1 MDLQR
6 DFMMQITLNSHY
18 EMLLQNK
25 LATGLYESVN
35 EILQEAL
42 RLLEE
47 RDQLYELQLK
57 NLHNEIQQGINSG
70 EATPLDIEAIK
81 TRGRMRLAQQEAQ

>member
-1 MDLQR
+1 
-6 DFMMQITLNSHY
+6 MQISLNSHY

-25 LATGLYESVN
+25 VATGFYESVN
-35 EILQEAL
+35 EVIQEAL

-47 RDQLYELQLK
+47 RDQLYEVQLK
-57 NLHNEIQQGINSG
+57 NLRNEIQQGINSG

-81 TRGRMRLAQQEAQ
+81 TRGRIRLAQKKVQ

>member
-1 MDLQR
+1 
-6 DFMMQITLNSHY
+6 MMQITLNSHY

-47 RDQLYELQLK
+47 RDQLYELQLT
-57 NLHNEIQQGINSG
+57 NLCNEIKQGINSG
-70 EATPLDIEAIK
+70 EATPLNIEAIK
-81 TRGRMRLAQQEAQ
+81 TRGRIRLAQQKIQ

>member
-1 MDLQR
+1 
-6 DFMMQITLNSHY
+6 MMQITLNSHY

-47 RDQLYELQLK
+47 RDQLYELQLT
-57 NLHNEIQQGINSG
+57 NLRNEIQQGINSG
-70 EATPLDIEAIK
+70 EATPLNIEAIK
-81 TRGRMRLAQQEAQ
+81 TRGRIRLAQQKIQ

>member
-1 MDLQR
+1 
-6 DFMMQITLNSHY
+6 MQISLNSHY

-25 LATGLYESVN
+25 VAAGFYESVN
-35 EILQEAL
+35 EVIQEAL

-47 RDQLYELQLK
+47 RDQLYEVQLK
-57 NLHNEIQQGINSG
+57 NLRDEIQQGINSG

-81 TRGRMRLAQQEAQ
+81 TRGRIRLIQQKAQ

>member
-1 MDLQR
+1 
-6 DFMMQITLNSHY
+6 MQIVLNPHY

-25 LATGLYESVN
+25 LTSGLYSSFN
-35 EILQEAL
+35 EVIQEGL

-57 NLHNEIQQGINSG
+57 NLRAEIKQGINSG
-70 EATPLDIEAIK
+70 EATALDIEGIK
-81 TRGRMRLAQQEAQ
+81 IRGRMRLAQEVR

>member
-1 MDLQR
+1 
-6 DFMMQITLNSHY
+6 MMQITLNSHY

-42 RLLEE
+42 GLLEE
-47 RDQLYELQLK
+47 RDQLYELQLT
-57 NLHNEIQQGINSG
+57 NLRNEIQQGINSG

-81 TRGRMRLAQQEAQ
+81 TRGRIRLAQQKIQ

>member
-1 MDLQR
+1 
-6 DFMMQITLNSHY
+6 MMQITLNSHY
-18 EMLLQNK
+18 EILLQNK

-47 RDQLYELQLK
+47 RDQLYELQLT
-57 NLHNEIQQGINSG
+57 NLRNEIQQGINSG

-81 TRGRMRLAQQEAQ
+81 TRGRVRLAQQRAQ

>member
-1 MDLQR
+1 
-6 DFMMQITLNSHY
+6 MQITLNSHY

-42 RLLEE
+42 HLLEE
-47 RDQLYELQLK
+47 RDQLYELQIT
-57 NLHNEIQQGINSG
+57 NLRNEIQQGINSG

-81 TRGRMRLAQQEAQ
+81 TRGRIRLAQQKVQ

>member
-1 MDLQR
+1 
-6 DFMMQITLNSHY
+6 
-18 EMLLQNK
+18 MLLQNK

-47 RDQLYELQLK
+47 RDQLYELQLT
-57 NLHNEIQQGINSG
+57 NLRNEIQQGINSG
-70 EATPLDIEAIK
+70 EATPLNIEAIK
-81 TRGRMRLAQQEAQ
+81 TRGRIRLAQQKIQ

>member
-1 MDLQR
+1 
-6 DFMMQITLNSHY
+6 MMQITLNSHY

-25 LATGLYESVN
+25 LATGLYESAN

-42 RLLEE
+42 HLLEE

-57 NLHNEIQQGINSG
+57 NLRNEIQQGINSG
-70 EATPLDIEAIK
+70 EATALDIEAIK
-81 TRGRMRLAQQEAQ
+81 TRGRIRLAQQRIQ

>member
-1 MDLQR
+1 
-6 DFMMQITLNSHY
+6 MQITLNSHY

-47 RDQLYELQLK
+47 RDQLYELQLT
-57 NLHNEIQQGINSG
+57 NLRNEIQQGINSG

-81 TRGRMRLAQQEAQ
+81 TRGRIRLAQQKIQ

>member
-1 MDLQR
+1 
-6 DFMMQITLNSHY
+6 MQIILNSHY

-25 LATGLYESVN
+25 VATGLYESVN
-35 EILQEAL
+35 EVIQEAL

-57 NLHNEIQQGINSG
+57 NLRQEIQQGVNSG

-81 TRGRMRLAQQEAQ
+81 TRGRIRLTQQEVQ

>member
-1 MDLQR
+1 
-6 DFMMQITLNSHY
+6 MQITLNSHY

-47 RDQLYELQLK
+47 RDQLYELQLT
-57 NLHNEIQQGINSG
+57 NLRNEIQQGINSG
-70 EATPLDIEAIK
+70 EATPLNIEAIK
-81 TRGRMRLAQQEAQ
+81 TRGRIRLAQQKIQ

>member
-1 MDLQR
+1 
-6 DFMMQITLNSHY
+6 MQIVLNPHY

-25 LATGLYESVN
+25 LTSGLYSSFN
-35 EILQEAL
+35 EVIQEGL

-57 NLHNEIQQGINSG
+57 NLRAEIKQGINSG
-70 EATPLDIEAIK
+70 EATVLDIEGIK
-81 TRGRMRLAQQEAQ
+81 IRGRS

>member
-1 MDLQR
+1 
-6 DFMMQITLNSHY
+6 MQVTLNSHY
-18 EMLLQNK
+18 EVLLQNK
-25 LATGLYESVN
+25 LASGLYETVN
-35 EILQEAL
+35 DVIQEAL

-57 NLHNEIQQGINSG
+57 NLRAEIQQGIASG

-81 TRGRMRLAQQEAQ
+81 SRGRTRLAKQEVS